1 MLVSLQIENIAVIEK
16 AAIAFDAGF
25 NALTGETGAGKSIVI
40 DAINAVLGERI
51 SRDLVRT
58 GSRSAGVS
66 ALFTDLSAGVSAA
79 LEELGYPPDEEG
91 ALLVQRTISADG
103 KGTCRINGQLATV
116 SILRSVGRLLVNI
129 HGQHENQAL
138 LSPERHVEYLDRL
151 LEEYRAAYR
160 TMCGVRSRLEA
171 ADMDEAE
178 KARRLDMLR
187 FQTGEIEA
195 AALQA
200 GEEEALTAQRT
211 LYRNAEKIAGA
222 VIGARAALSG
232 DEETEGAL
240 SGISR
245 AASAVRDAA
254 RYMEGA
260 GELAQR
266 METALYELEECA
278 GELRDYAQ
286 RLDFDPSELDET
298 ESRLEAIHRLK
309 MKYGGTVEEIL
320 TYYERAQQE
329 LEAIETSDLLLSRLT
344 KELEAAEAAA
354 REKAA
359 ALTAARRE
367 AAARFSRD
375 VMEELAFLDM
385 PGVSLEVAME
395 PVPLG
400 TGGGDRVEFLIAANP
415 GEPPKPIARIASG
428 GELSRIMLAIKSVLA
443 DADDIDTLI
452 FDEID
457 TGISGRAA
465 RKVGIKLRQTA
476 ASRQV
481 LCVTHL
487 AQIASL
493 AHHHLLISKT
503 VREGRTYTE
512 VTPLD
517 REARERELARIIGG
531 EVTGPALEAA
541 REMLEKAAG
550 ESAEG

>member
-1 MLVSLQIENIAVIEK
+1 M
-16 AAIAFDAGF
+16 
-25 NALTGETGAGKSIVI
+25 
-40 DAINAVLGERI
+40 
-51 SRDLVRT
+51 
-58 GSRSAGVS
+58 
-66 ALFTDLSAGVSAA
+66 
-79 LEELGYPPDEEG
+79 
-91 ALLVQRTISADG
+91 
-103 KGTCRINGQLATV
+103 

-138 LSPERHVEYLDRL
+138 LSPERHVEYLDRLGGLLPL

-222 VIGARAALSG
+222 VMGARAALSG

-329 LEAIETSDLLLSRLT
+329 LEAIETSDLLLSR
-344 KELEAAEAAA
+344 
-354 REKAA
+354 
-359 ALTAARRE
+359 
-367 AAARFSRD
+367 
-375 VMEELAFLDM
+375 
-385 PGVSLEVAME
+385 
-395 PVPLG
+395 
-400 TGGGDRVEFLIAANP
+400 
-415 GEPPKPIARIASG
+415 
-428 GELSRIMLAIKSVLA
+428 
-443 DADDIDTLI
+443 
-452 FDEID
+452 
-457 TGISGRAA
+457 
-465 RKVGIKLRQTA
+465 
-476 ASRQV
+476 
-481 LCVTHL
+481 
-487 AQIASL
+487 
-493 AHHHLLISKT
+493 
-503 VREGRTYTE
+503 
-512 VTPLD
+512 
-517 REARERELARIIGG
+517 
-531 EVTGPALEAA
+531 
-541 REMLEKAAG
+541 
-550 ESAEG
+550 